1 MKKRLNNIKN
11 TVVHD
16 IPRKMKNIPKKVR
29 EVRKDKKK
37 MKKILN
43 IGFIVLGVGLLLV
56 IGTFAFYMKDLPDPG
71 KINKR
76 LVAEST
82 KIYDRTGEHLLY
94 ELHGEE
100 KRTIVQISEI
110 PDSVKYATIALEDQS
125 FYSHAGIDFRGILRA
140 VVKDVIH
147 VGAAQGGS
155 TITQQFIKNS
165 ILTSEKRISRKIKE
179 VILAIGIEQ
188 KFTKDEI
195 LQMYLNEIP
204 YGSNAYGIEAAA
216 QTFFGTH
223 ARDLTLSQA
232 ALLACLP
239 NASTYYSPLGSHTDR
254 LLVRWE
260 HALNE
265 MASLGYITKEQAE
278 EAKSEDI
285 LAQVRSSDSN
295 MKAPH
300 FVLYVKEQLVEEFGE
315 EEVEKKG
322 LKVYTTLDWD
332 LQQKAER
339 AVREG
344 VEKIGD
350 KYNFSNAALVA
361 ISPKNGQVLSMVGS
375 KDYFNEEIDGNVNV
389 AIRLRQP
396 GSSFKPYVY
405 AEAFRKGY
413 RPDTIIFDVNT
424 NFSTDSG
431 KPYNPKNYDNTNRGP
446 VKMKKALAMS
456 LNVPAVKVLY
466 LAGIKDSIKLAK
478 DMGITSLNNPSRYGL
493 ALVLGGGE
501 VKLIDHVSAFS
512 VFANQGVK
520 QEKTAILRIED
531 ADGKVLKNYEK
542 QKGKKVLEKN
552 VALQI
557 TDILSNNNYRAAVF
571 GTDNNLNIPGKQV
584 AAKTGTTNEWRDG
597 WLVGATP
604 NLAAGVWTGNNDN
617 TSMADGADGS
627 YTAGPIW
634 KAFMIEALKNSQ
646 NGGFEKPKDDY
657 DESDKKTDK
666 PVMLGTLEVEEKIEV
681 CKYKS
686 GKYCLANK
694 YCPDDEKE
702 EKKFSN
708 AHCILY
714 YVDINDPLGDYPK
727 DPGDDP
733 QYKNW
738 EKAVQKWAKKE
749 NGKKIKSVP
758 ERECEKKDFDD
769 YFSRISI
776 ESPNNGSTIDEQTI
790 KIKTDVSGDA
800 DVDQVDFFFDGKSIG
815 SRKSKPYDLEYKI
828 PVDKNGQDI
837 EIKAKVYDE
846 GGEDDED
853 SVVVKINF

>member
-11 TVVHD
+11 TVVRD
-16 IPRKMKNIPKKVR
+16 IPKQMKKIPKKVK
-29 EVRKDKKK
+29 EAKKDKKK

-43 IGFIVLGVGLLLV
+43 IGLVFLGVGLLLV
-56 IGTFAFYMKDLPDPG
+56 IGVFAFYMKDLPDPG

-94 ELHGEE
+94 EVHGEE
-100 KRTIVQISEI
+100 KRTIVSISEI
-110 PDSVKYATIALEDQS
+110 PDSVKYATISLEDQG
-125 FYSHAGIDFRGILRA
+125 FYNHSGIDMRGILRA
-140 VVKDVIH
+140 VVKDIIN
-147 VGAAQGGS
+147 VGATQGGS

-204 YGSNAYGIEAAA
+204 YGSNAYGIEAAT

-223 ARDLTLSQA
+223 ARDLTLSRA

-239 NASTYYSPLGSHTDR
+239 NAPTYYSPFGSHTDR
-254 LLVRWE
+254 LLVRWK
-260 HALNE
+260 HTLNE
-265 MASLGYITKEQAE
+265 MAHLGYITKDQAE
-278 EAKSEDI
+278 EAKKEDI
-285 LAQVRSSDSN
+285 LSQIKSVDSN

-300 FVLYVKEQLVEEFGE
+300 FVLYVKERLVEEFGE
-315 EEVEKKG
+315 EEIEKEG

-332 LQQKAER
+332 LQQKAEE
-339 AVREG
+339 AVRKG
-344 VEKIGD
+344 VEENGR

-361 ISPKNGQVLSMVGS
+361 ISPKNGQILSMVGS
-375 KDYFNEEIDGNVNV
+375 KDYFDEEIDGNVNV

-413 RPDTIIFDVNT
+413 RPDTIIFDVDT
-424 NFSTDSG
+424 NFSTDSD
-431 KPYNPKNYDNTNRGP
+431 KPYNPKNYDNSNRGP

-466 LAGIKDSIKLAK
+466 LAGVKDSIELAK
-478 DMGITSLNNPSRYGL
+478 DMGITSLNKPNRYGL

-501 VKLIDHVSAFS
+501 VKLLDHVAAFS
-512 VFANQGVK
+512 VFANKGVK
-520 QEKTAILRIED
+520 TEKTAILKIED
-531 ADGKVLKNYEK
+531 AGGKVLKNYEK
-542 QKGKKVLEKN
+542 QKGKKVLEKT

-557 TDILSNNNYRAAVF
+557 TDILSSNNYRASVF
-571 GTDNNLNIPGKQV
+571 GTSNNLNIPGKQV

-604 NLAAGVWTGNNDN
+604 SLAAGVWTGNNDN
-617 TSMADGADGS
+617 APMADGADGS

-634 KAFMIEALKNSQ
+634 KSFMIEALKNTQ
-646 NGGFEKPKDDY
+646 NEEFEKPKNEY
-657 DESDKKTDK
+657 SEEDEKMDK
-666 PVMLGTLEVEEKIEV
+666 PIILGTLEIKEEIKV
-681 CKYKS
+681 CKYGS

-694 YCPDDEKE
+694 YCPENEVDK
-702 EKKFSN
+702 KKFSN

-714 YVDINDPLGDYPK
+714 YVDVDDPLGDFPK
-727 DPGDDP
+727 NPDEDS
-733 QYKNW
+733 QFKNW
-738 EKAVQKWAKKE
+738 EKAVQKWLKKE
-749 NGKKIKSVP
+749 NGKIKEAP
-758 ERECEKKDFDD
+758 ERECKKKDFDD
-769 YFSRISI
+769 YFSKIRI
-776 ESPNNGSTIDEQTI
+776 ESPSSGSTIDKQTF
-790 KIKTDVSGDA
+790 KIKTDISGDA
-800 DVDQVDFFFDGKSIG
+800 DVDQVDFFFDGHSVGSKKS
-815 SRKSKPYDLEYKI
+815 SPYEIEYKI
-828 PVDKNGQDI
+828 PDDKNG
-837 EIKAKVYDE
+837 ETVKVEVRVHDE
-846 GGEDDED
+846 GGEKDED
-853 SVVVKINF
+853 SVTVYIDF

>member
-16 IPRKMKNIPKKVR
+16 IPKKMRKIPKKVQK
-29 EVRKDKKK
+29 VRKDKKK
-37 MKKILN
+37 MKKIIN
-43 IGFIVLGVGLLLV
+43 IGLIVIGAGLLFV
-56 IGTFAFYMKDLPDPG
+56 VGIFAYYMKDLPDPG

-76 LVAEST
+76 IVAEST

-94 ELHGEE
+94 EVHGEE
-100 KRTIVQISEI
+100 KRTVVPISEI
-110 PDSVKYATIALEDQS
+110 PDSIKYATISLEDQG
-125 FYSHAGIDFRGILRA
+125 FYNHKGVDMRGILRA
-140 VVKDVIH
+140 AVKDVIN

-179 VILAIGIEQ
+179 LILAIGIEQ

-204 YGSNAYGIEAAA
+204 YGSNAYGVEAAA

-223 ARDLTLSQA
+223 ARDLTLSQS

-239 NASTYYSPLGSHTDR
+239 NAPTYYSPFGSHTDR
-254 LLVRWE
+254 LLIRWQ
-260 HALNE
+260 HTLNE
-265 MASLGYITKEQAE
+265 MAKLGYITKEQAE
-278 EAKSEDI
+278 EAKKEDI
-285 LAQVRSSDSN
+285 LSQIKSADSN
-295 MKAPH
+295 MRAPH

-315 EEVEKKG
+315 EEIEKEG

-332 LQQKAER
+332 LQQKAEKI
-339 AVREG
+339 VREG
-344 VEKIGD
+344 VEENGD
-350 KYNFSNAALVA
+350 KYGFSNAALVA
-361 ISPKNGQVLSMVGS
+361 TNPENGQILSMVGS

-413 RPDTIIFDVNT
+413 RPDTILFDVDT

-431 KPYNPKNYDNTNRGP
+431 EPYNPKNYDNTNRGP
-446 VKMKKALAMS
+446 VKMKKALGGS
-456 LNVPAVKVLY
+456 LNVPAVKALY
-466 LAGIKDSIKLAK
+466 LAGVKDSINLAK
-478 DMGITSLNNPSRYGL
+478 SMGITSLNKPDRYGL

-520 QEKTAILRIED
+520 QEKTAVLKIED
-531 ADGKVLKNYEK
+531 AEGKVLKNYEK
-542 QKGKKVLEKN
+542 QKGEKVLEKN

-557 TDILSNNNYRAAVF
+557 TDILSNNNNRAAVF
-571 GTDNNLNIPGKQV
+571 GTDNNLVIPGKQV

-604 NLAAGVWTGNNDN
+604 SLAAGVWTGNNDN
-617 TSMADGADGS
+617 TPMAQGADGS

-646 NGGFEKPKDDY
+646 NGGFEKPKDEY
-657 DESDKKTDK
+657 DEDGEKTDK
-666 PVMLGTLEVEEKIEV
+666 PIILGTLEEKEEIKV
-681 CKYKS
+681 CKYAS

-694 YCPDDEKE
+694 YCPDDEVDK
-702 EKKFSN
+702 KKFSN
-708 AHCILY
+708 AHTILY
-714 YVDINDPLGDYPK
+714 YVDIDDPLGDYPK
-727 DPGDDP
+727 DPDKDP
-733 QYKNW
+733 QFKNW
-738 EKAVQKWAKKE
+738 EKAVQKWSKKE
-749 NGKKIKSVP
+749 NGDLKEAP
-758 ERECEKKDFDD
+758 ERECKKKDFDD
-769 YFSRISI
+769 YFSKISI
-776 ESPNNGSTIDEQTI
+776 KSPNSGSTIDKQTF
-790 KIKTDVSGDA
+790 KIKADISGDA
-800 DVDQVDFFFDGKSIG
+800 DIKQVDFFFDGDSAGSKKS
-815 SRKSKPYDLEYKI
+815 SPYEVEYKI
-828 PVDKNGQDI
+828 PDSKNGQTVKI
-837 EIKAKVYDE
+837 EVKVHDE
-846 GGEDDED
+846 GGEKDED
-853 SVVVKINF
+853 SITVDIDF